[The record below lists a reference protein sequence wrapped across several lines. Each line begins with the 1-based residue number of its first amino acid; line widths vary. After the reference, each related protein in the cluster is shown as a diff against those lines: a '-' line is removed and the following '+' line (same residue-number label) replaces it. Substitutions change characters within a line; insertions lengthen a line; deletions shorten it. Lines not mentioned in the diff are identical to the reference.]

1 MKTYILLGEVAIKHF
16 YNEDWS
22 EFQGSI
28 LMESRGDIIAW
39 DKETSDVSTLLD
51 MLSGWNQF
59 IELSEKDLTDISLN
73 I

>member
-39 DKETSDVSTLLD
+39 DKTL
-51 MLSGWNQF
+51 
-59 IELSEKDLTDISLN
+59 
-73 I
+73 